1 MSRRSGA
8 AALAVTITVTVAVTV
23 MTIALN
29 PSRGDSYSSQ
39 VLENAR
45 KRQSYSIA
53 AIPEHLETDIEVLR
67 EEDIM
72 AQKVSEILLADSSFM
87 NTVGDRSAE
96 YVGEKISDLEEQYA
110 SNTISRIDA
119 SLSSSRNY
127 TDSAVAELS
136 SSLSREIEAVSAEV
150 EGTSGK
156 VDGLSSAIALE
167 SGRIASL
174 QGQVTDLEGS
184 LETVKGEAEDAK
196 AAIPGKD
203 EVLSYILED
212 EAFLE
217 TLANEISRRTGSEIS
232 TDELIDAVLS
242 SAAFSNE
249 VTALMESY
257 HSAVAEKTS
266 SSIPIPV
273 FDVAPEREYS
283 EEEYLE
289 ERNRERGDEIDKIL
303 SFLGY

>member
-23 MTIALN
+23 MTTALN
-29 PSRGDSYSSQ
+29 PSSGDSYSSQ

-53 AIPEHLETDIEVLR
+53 AIPEPLETDLEVLR

-87 NTVGDRSAE
+87 STVGDRSAE

-110 SNTISRIDA
+110 SNTISRIDS
-119 SLSSSRNY
+119 SLSSSMSY

-136 SSLSREIEAVSAEV
+136 SSLSREIEAVSAGV
-150 EGTSGK
+150 EGTNGK

-217 TLANEISRRTGSEIS
+217 TLANEISKRTGSEIS

-249 VTALMESY
+249 VTSLMESY
-257 HSAVAEKTS
+257 HSAVAEK

>member
-53 AIPEHLETDIEVLR
+53 AIPEPLETDLEVLR

-156 VDGLSSAIALE
+156 VDGLSSAIAL
-167 SGRIASL
+167 
-174 QGQVTDLEGS
+174 
-184 LETVKGEAEDAK
+184 
-196 AAIPGKD
+196 
-203 EVLSYILED
+203 
-212 EAFLE
+212 
-217 TLANEISRRTGSEIS
+217 
-232 TDELIDAVLS
+232 
-242 SAAFSNE
+242 
-249 VTALMESY
+249 
-257 HSAVAEKTS
+257 
-266 SSIPIPV
+266 
-273 FDVAPEREYS
+273 
-283 EEEYLE
+283 
-289 ERNRERGDEIDKIL
+289 
-303 SFLGY
+303 